1 MGFNLE
7 ELYILKDLI
16 IERFYSGEEFII
28 GKDFTVPLIELGKKI
43 ENMIKEYDNIEKS
56 LKENK

>member
-7 ELYILKDLI
+7 ELYMIKDLI
-16 IERFYSGEEFII
+16 IEKLYSGEEFII

-43 ENMIKEYDNIEKS
+43 ENMIKQYDNIEKS
-56 LKENK
+56 LKED